1 MSPPNHS
8 TFLQISKHKRVIQM
22 INYYPEFRNQNKL
35 NNFNNFP
42 TNSIKTYYNNLST
55 RLINSNF

>member
-8 TFLQISKHKRVIQM
+8 TFLQISKHKHIP
-22 INYYPEFRNQNKL
+22 NEDQNKL